1 MEPKPM
7 KTPDLSGLI
16 KAKPR
21 RAPTTPPPADRTT
34 HVVSERPASPA
45 EAEDTPARPAEPE
58 PRKLARHPAA
68 DHTPGRSKSQ
78 IAQPRY
84 TRSISL
90 YLPRSIHA
98 TLASRATDTGQTRT
112 AIILRAVSTHHR
124 DLRAWIGDDNGV
136 PATGGLFDVPQD
148 ARATEPVVQTALRVT
163 DAQLTAMDELAR
175 QLGVRR
181 SHIMVAALRAEL
193 ADHR

>member
-1 MEPKPM
+1 MEPQPM

-21 RAPTTPPPADRTT
+21 RAPTPPAERTT
-34 HVVSERPASPA
+34 HVVSEQPSSPA
-45 EAEDTPARPAEPE
+45 EATATPEQPAEPE
-58 PRKLARHPAA
+58 LPKPAKRPAA
-68 DHTPGRSKSQ
+68 DHAPGRSRSQ

-98 TLASRATDTGQTRT
+98 TLATRATDTGQTRT

-124 DLRAWIGDDNGV
+124 ELRAWIGDDNAA
-136 PATGGLFDVPQD
+136 PTAGGLFDVPQD
-148 ARATEPVVQTALRVT
+148 ARSTEPVVQTALRVT
-163 DAQLTAMDELAR
+163 DAQLAAMDELAR

-193 ADHR
+193 AGSR